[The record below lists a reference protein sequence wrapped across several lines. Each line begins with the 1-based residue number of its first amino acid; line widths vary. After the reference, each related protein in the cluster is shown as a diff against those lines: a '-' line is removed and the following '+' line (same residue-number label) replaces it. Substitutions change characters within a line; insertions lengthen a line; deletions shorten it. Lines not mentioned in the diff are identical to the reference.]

1 MSDLVTLTIDGTE
14 LSVPK
19 GTRVADAAK
28 SIGNDIPVF
37 CHHPKLEPIGAC
49 RMCLVEIGMPMR
61 DRATGD
67 LMLEE
72 DGSPKINFGRG
83 LQTSCTAVVGEGMVV
98 RTDTEPVIEVRE
110 TLLEFQLVN
119 HPLDCPVCDK
129 GGECPLQNLTMD
141 HGKMESRVYFE
152 DKRHSDKNVPLGD
165 LIFLDRERCIQCA
178 RCIRFQDEV
187 VDDPVLQF
195 HDRGV
200 NLEIVTMS
208 DPGFDSYWSGNTT
221 DICPVG
227 ALTTADF
234 RFGARPWEMTPAA
247 TICSQCP
254 IGCNMTVSTR
264 REAKSGGKP
273 VIKRVLPRQN
283 EAVNELWLC
292 DKGRFTH
299 DYVASSERLTSPM
312 MRKDGELVAVSWD
325 EALTAA
331 AERLQ
336 AATSVAGLAGQR
348 LSNEDYFMLQKLFRK
363 GLKSDNLDLNNRQI
377 GGGEVVA
384 QVGVASGSDLQQLG
398 KGDAILVV
406 ASDLHEEAPLW
417 WLRVKQATDRGAKL
431 VVINGRF
438 TRLSSYATH
447 NLEVASGDIVSTVR
461 QLVSMAKVE
470 TNGET
475 ELDAAAETLVGANNL
490 VAFYGYEGL
499 SYEETE
505 SLAKAL
511 ANLLLIQTDG
521 EPHVGRVNN
530 GLIPVWPYA
539 NTQGAW
545 DMGIHPA
552 FLPSYKAAKTAG
564 LDAAAMFAGAAD
576 GSLNG
581 MFIVGADP
589 IGDGWMADRGKLDL
603 LIVQELFMTETA
615 VSADI
620 IFPAQSWA
628 ERDGTFTNGERRV
641 QRYYPAIHPVGD
653 SRPDWQILS
662 QLGERVGADK
672 AETVASLVFKKL
684 SRAARQYKGMD
695 YRSLG
700 QVEAQWPVVGGED
713 RYYGG
718 NAFANTAG
726 LGKQWAAVAESKAV
740 KQFEMDEVV
749 SSREDGLLLIN
760 AASLYT
766 AGTLINKSAVLA
778 PRMAKATLT
787 INPVDAGG
795 YVDGDTLMVR
805 TDRMTVQ
812 AIAVVSDDVM
822 AGTAVLRGV
831 KTVNGTVVARLSK
844 IKE

>member
-28 SIGNDIPVF
+28 SVGIDIPVF
-37 CHHPKLEPIGAC
+37 CHHPKLEPVGAC

-61 DRATGD
+61 DRATGEP
-67 LMLEE
+67 MLNE

-83 LQTSCTAVVGEGMVV
+83 LQTSCTATVGEGMVV
-98 RTDTEPVIEVRE
+98 RTDTEPVTTVRE

-119 HPLDCPVCDK
+119 HPLDCPICDK
-129 GGECPLQNLTMD
+129 GGECPLQNLVMD

-152 DKRHSDKNVPLGD
+152 DKRHSDKHVPLGD

-187 VDDPVLQF
+187 ADDRVLRF
-195 HDRGV
+195 HARGV
-200 NLEIVTMS
+200 NLEVVTMS
-208 DPGFDSYWSGNTT
+208 EPGFDSYWSGNTT

-234 RFGARPWEMTPAA
+234 RFGARPWEMTPSAS
-247 TICSQCP
+247 ICSQCAV
-254 IGCNMTVSTR
+254 GCNMTVNTR

-273 VIKRVLPRQN
+273 VIKRILPRQN

-299 DYVASSERLTSPM
+299 DYVASAERLTSPM
-312 MRKDGELVAVSWD
+312 MRKNGELVAVSWD
-325 EALTAA
+325 EALNAA
-331 AERLQ
+331 AEGLQ
-336 AATSVAGLAGQR
+336 AASSVAGLAGQR
-348 LSNEDYFMLQKLFRK
+348 LSNEDFFMLQKLFRK
-363 GLKSDNLDLNNRQI
+363 GLKSGNLDVNNRQI
-377 GGGEVVA
+377 GGGDVVA
-384 QVGVASGSDLQQLG
+384 QVGIAAGSDLQQLG

-417 WLRVKQATDRGAKL
+417 WLRVKQAADRGAAL
-431 VVINGRF
+431 VVINGRS
-438 TRLSSYATH
+438 TRLSSHATH
-447 NLEVASGDIVSTVR
+447 DLRIESGDIAAAVR

-470 TNGET
+470 TDGT
-475 ELDAAAETLVGANNL
+475 GALDAAAETLITANNL

-552 FLPSYKAAKTAG
+552 LLPSYKAAKTTG
-564 LDAAAMFAGAAD
+564 LDASAMFAGAAD
-576 GSLNG
+576 GSLG
-581 MFIVGADP
+581 ALYVVGADP
-589 IGDGWMADRGKLDL
+589 IGDGWMADRGKLGL
-603 LIVQELFMTETA
+603 LIVQELFMTKTA
-615 VSADI
+615 VAADI
-620 IFPAQSWA
+620 LFPAQSWA

-641 QRYYPAIHPVGD
+641 QRYYPAIRPVGD

-662 QLGERVGADK
+662 QLGEKVGAGK
-672 AETVASLVFKKL
+672 AETVTSLVFRSLTK
-684 SRAARQYKGMD
+684 AARQYKGMD

-700 QVEAQWPVVGGED
+700 QVEAQWPVVGGDD

-726 LGKQWAAVAESKAV
+726 LGKQWPAIAESKTV
-740 KQFEMDEVV
+740 KQFEMDEADAA
-749 SSREDGLLLIN
+749 REEGLLLIN

-766 AGTLINKSAVLA
+766 SGTLLDKSDLLA
-778 PRMAKATLT
+778 PRMAEVTLT
-787 INPVDAGG
+787 INPADADK
-795 YVDGDTLMVR
+795 YADGDMLMVR
-805 TDRMTVQ
+805 TDRMTVR
-812 AIAVVSDDVM
+812 AVAVISDEAAV
-822 AGTAVLRGV
+822 GTAVLRGV
-831 KTVNGTVVARLSK
+831 KVVNGTAVARLSK